1 VHHKHCDDDRDPHS
15 PIKTSP
21 AQAFSFFEDD
31 RNKWVHEE
39 FAPRHI
45 DTTAMRVLDTFA
57 ALPHSIELL
66 TAYKCFGLPG
76 LFVAYFSAAFCQ
88 AITLWF
94 NVMNH
99 PPNPEGKVCKATNH
113 IGGTAPNFMLALLQN
128 VVVYGQFGP
137 LTGESG
143 HHHHHDHA
151 MLARRPGPDLPYFL
165 FVKPLVALGILWSP
179 VLLKDK
185 EY

>member
-1 VHHKHCDDDRDPHS
+1 MDSAPSHPTPRLEAKCACQGHVALTP
-15 PIKTSP
+15 
-21 AQAFSFFEDD
+21 SF
-31 RNKWVHEE
+31 
-39 FAPRHI
+39 
-45 DTTAMRVLDTFA
+45 T
-57 ALPHSIELL
+57 LL
-66 TAYKCFGLPG
+66 RR
-76 LFVAYFSAAFCQ
+76 
-88 AITLWF
+88 
-94 NVMNH
+94 
-99 PPNPEGKVCKATNH
+99 
-113 IGGTAPNFMLALLQN
+113 
-128 VVVYGQFGP
+128 FGP